1 MDPIK
6 TGNFIAQMRKK
17 QNLTQKQLA
26 DQINVSDKTVSKWE
40 TGYRMP
46 DASILLALSAALQ
59 VNVNEL
65 LAGEA
70 FSSEQFSPEEYMKK
84 SERNI
89 VGLVSELN
97 EREQKHKSRSV
108 GTIIGILLILLGF
121 GSLLGTSLRMGRI
134 TDILDLPTLL
144 YLVGLKIVILSV
156 SGWFHDYCNSW
167 RAFFPKKRDL
177 TAKETENAIQ
187 ATHYA
192 GSLTLALGGLIASL
206 SLFSLLN
213 NMNDSVLI
221 WPALAQIILTLFYT
235 AITMTI
241 YVILVFHWKQILRD
255 GQDYLRGEK
264 NGSFTGNEKS
274 DKKIL

>member
-65 LAGEA
+65 LAGET
-70 FSSEQFSPEEYMKK
+70 FSSEQFSPEEYIKK

-97 EREQKHKSRSV
+97 EREQKHKSKSA

-121 GSLLGTSLRMGRI
+121 GSLIGSSLRMGRI

-167 RAFFPKKRDL
+167 RAFFPEKRDL
-177 TAKETENAIQ
+177 TVKETENAIQ
-187 ATHYA
+187 ATRYA
-192 GSLTLALGGLIASL
+192 GSLTLTLGGLIVSL

-221 WPALAQIILTLFYT
+221 WPALAQIILALFYT

-241 YVILVFHWKQILRD
+241 YVILTFQWKQLLRD
-255 GQDYLRGEK
+255 SQDYLRGEK